1 MSLKNQLNQLYQ
13 ISEAQQRAQHGI
25 DDFSRVNLNKL
36 INILLP
42 PAVNPFLQQPD
53 KFDAIEEEDDDAESE
68 KPPADPIDSMCQ
80 QLSQEITAA
89 TLASP
94 SSDAAAGNNDS
105 SQQVSDPNTIGLLLT
120 SKTDQNVT
128 KRLRE
133 FGTHKRVT

>member
-1 MSLKNQLNQLYQ
+1 MLCFISVMSLKNQLNQLYQ

-25 DDFSRVNLNKL
+25 DNFYRLPDACNL
-36 INILLP
+36 ITCFP
-42 PAVNPFLQQPD
+42 AAVNPFLQQPD
-53 KFDAIEEEDDDAESE
+53 KFDAIQEEDDDAESE

-105 SQQVSDPNTIGLLLT
+105 SQQVSAPNSRIQPFT
-120 SKTDQNVT
+120 TDQCLT
-128 KRLRE
+128 
-133 FGTHKRVT
+133 

>member
-25 DDFSRVNLNKL
+25 DDFSRVNLDKL
-36 INILLP
+36 IDNLLP
-42 PAVNPFLQQPD
+42 TAVNPFLQQPD

-105 SQQVSDPNTIGLLLT
+105 SQQVSDPNSISQLFTRT
-120 SKTDQNVT
+120 TDQILT
-128 KRLRE
+128 KRK
-133 FGTHKRVT
+133 GS

>member
-25 DDFSRVNLNKL
+25 DDFSYRVNLDKL
-36 INILLP
+36 IDNLLP
-42 PAVNPFLQQPD
+42 PLVNPFLQQPD
-53 KFDAIEEEDDDAESE
+53 KFDAIAEEDDDAESD
-68 KPPADPIDSMCQ
+68 KPPAADPIDSMCQ

-105 SQQVSDPNTIGLLLT
+105 SQQVSDPN
-120 SKTDQNVT
+120 NM
-128 KRLRE
+128 
-133 FGTHKRVT
+133 